1 MQSAAAG
8 RISQRSR
15 ALRGSLTEERLCSG
29 KAPGTA
35 GASPESLDRGPPG
48 GMAGKLSPPARLAE
62 PGEAPQG
69 TIRGTASGKERGSS
83 HQCPIGLLSPASAS
97 TWSAAPGQQLEHKR
111 SSPPIDTPLHRRWD
125 GLWADRRTSCV
136 NPFIHAVLGGRVIRT
151 STNTAAG
158 SIRVAPPGDDPLRAL
173 AAQRVSPAPRLQRQY
188 FRGKNHHRCRE
199 YQGCSPR

>member
-1 MQSAAAG
+1 MEVGTVPS
-8 RISQRSR
+8 
-15 ALRGSLTEERLCSG
+15 
-29 KAPGTA
+29 PGTA

-158 SIRVAPPGDDPLRAL
+158 SIWGDPPGDDPLRAL

-188 FRGKNHHRCRE
+188 FRGAITTTAEGSIRGNPSGDNLPRALTATH
-199 YQGCSPR
+199 YAGQGRRS